1 MDRSR
6 SSHIVNL
13 AFPDT
18 SFARAFALRLPV
30 VQAPMGGVAGPALV
44 AAAANTGALGVLPIW
59 FGTAAAAKEAIAAT
73 QRLTARPFAINLRAD
88 LAQNELIAAAA
99 ECGIGIVHLFW
110 GNPAKSM
117 RAIRRAGARMIA
129 TVSDA
134 DTTKAALDAGAAALI
149 AQGVEAGGH
158 VFGTTPLAELI
169 PLVVAEAR
177 SVPVAA
183 AGGIVDAD
191 DALAAFAL
199 GASAV
204 VLGTS
209 LVASEESDAHE
220 DYKRALIAA
229 GAGDTAL
236 TRCFDGF
243 WPDAPHRTLKNSTFR
258 TWDAAGRPRAGAS
271 SGVGARP
278 GEGDVVARVGDAIA
292 IPRYHAATPRAGMTG
307 DCEAMALYAG
317 MGVAK
322 ATEIRSAAAK
332 IETLVRQVAAK
343 LTSQ

>member
-1 MDRSR
+1 LPLEHS
-6 SSHIVNL
+6 VKL
-13 AFPDT
+13 TVKLTFPDT
-18 SFARAFALRLPV
+18 SFARAFALGLPI

-44 AAAANTGALGVLPIW
+44 AAAANAGALGVLPIW

-73 QRLTARPFAINLRAD
+73 QRLTAKPFAVNLRAD
-88 LAQNELIAAAA
+88 LVQNELIAAAA
-99 ECGIGIVHLFW
+99 DCGIGVVHLFW
-110 GNPAKSM
+110 GDPAKSM
-117 RAIRRAGARMIA
+117 PAIRRAGVRMIA
-129 TVSDA
+129 TVSDT
-134 DTTKAALDAGAAALI
+134 DTAKAALDAGAAALI

-169 PLVVAEAR
+169 PIAVAEAR
-177 SVPVAA
+177 TVPVAA

-191 DALAAFAL
+191 DAVAAFAL

-229 GAGDTAL
+229 GEGDTAL
-236 TRCFDGF
+236 SFCFDGF

-258 TWDAAGRPRAGAS
+258 AWDAAGRPRA
-271 SGVGARP
+271 GARP

-292 IPRYHAATPRAGMTG
+292 IPRYHAATPSAGMRG

-317 MGVAK
+317 KGVAK
-322 ATEIRSAAAK
+322 VTEVRPAGAT
-332 IETLVRQVAAK
+332 IETLARQVAEK
-343 LTSQ
+343 LISQ